1 MKKANILLFILNYLP
16 GYKSGGVLRTV
27 VNTVDWLS
35 NDYKFWIVTRDR
47 DLGSDEPY
55 PNIKINEWQLVEG
68 AMVRYLPPELINTNY
83 LVNLIDSTSHDLIHL
98 NSYFD
103 QVFTIRI
110 MLARKLGWLSKSPLL
125 LSPRGEFGEGSLK
138 LKNAKKILFIMFAKL
153 LGLYNNITIHATS
166 EHELR
171 DIKKVLNPTS
181 SSIRTAIDLP
191 SKVIANAPNSLLL
204 SERCLRIVFLSRF
217 SQEKNLDF
225 ALKILSRANVKAIF
239 DIYGPI
245 ENILYWNECL
255 KLIKKLPQ
263 NITATYHGPVSPSS
277 VIETFSHYDLFFF
290 PSKGENYG
298 HVIAESISVGTK
310 VLISKNTPWLKLEN
324 DGLGWDVDLKDE
336 SAFVNIIEKMAR
348 ESLDSRLR
356 KRDVVKK
363 NALKRLL
370 DPKVV
375 NDNLALFRVEAKHRF
390 HNKFTTY

>member
-1 MKKANILLFILNYLP
+1 MTDFLTKTKVLVFILNYLP
-16 GYKSGGVLRTV
+16 GYKSGGVLRTI

-35 NDYKFWIVTRDR
+35 NDYEFWIVTRDR
-47 DLGSDEPY
+47 DLGSEKPY
-55 PNIKINEWQLVEG
+55 SDIKINEWQLVEG

-83 LVNLIDSTSHDLIHL
+83 LIKLIDGTSHDLIHL

-103 QVFTIRI
+103 PEFTIRI
-110 MLARKLGWLSKSPLL
+110 MLARKIGWLSKSPLL

-138 LKNAKKILFIMFAKL
+138 LKHAKKILFINFAKL
-153 LGLYNNITIHATS
+153 VGLYNNIIIHATS

-181 SSIRTAIDLP
+181 SSIKTAIDLP
-191 SKVIANAPNSLLL
+191 SKVISNAPNSSLL

-217 SQEKNLDF
+217 SREKNLDF
-225 ALKILSRANVKAIF
+225 ALNILSQANVKAIF
-239 DIYGPI
+239 DIYGPD
-245 ENILYWNECL
+245 EDILYWKECQE
-255 KLIKKLPQ
+255 LIKQLPK
-263 NITATYHGPVSPSS
+263 NITATYHGPVSPSR
-277 VIETFSHYDLFFF
+277 VIEIFSHYDLFFF

-310 VLISKNTPWLKLEN
+310 VLISKNTPWLELEN

-336 SAFVNIIEKMAR
+336 SAFVNIIEEMAR

-356 KRDVVKK
+356 KRDVVKQS
-363 NALKRLL
+363 ALKRLL

-375 NDNLALFRVEAKHRF
+375 NDNLALFRAVA
-390 HNKFTTY
+390 